1 MRARRP
7 TSSVRFVPGLAAI
20 LVIGALLAIP
30 AASPAQAASDRLP
43 DLRMAKMRDFRITTT
58 SSGRRLLRFS
68 ATMTNLGA
76 GPLIV
81 RSTRTSTSSPW
92 RVQQIIRRADGSI
105 RSFTTAATMTYG
117 GDGHDHW
124 HVARMVDADLWSATR
139 RASGSKIG
147 FCFFDTTAINLSL
160 ARAPRAP
167 VYRESGCARR
177 SGIASTMGIS
187 VGWGDKYQW
196 SLAYQWVDI
205 TGLPNG
211 DYRLRAI
218 VDARNLFAE
227 SSNTNNCTYTR
238 LRISGSR
245 VTVLGDGSVCT
256 NDYSSSPFRDAI
268 AWAMASGVIPGCGV
282 DLFCPADRVSR
293 AGAARFL
300 DRAIDAPDTTDDAF
314 DDDDGQTD
322 EAATNRLAAAGI
334 VIGCG
339 ERLFCP
345 TQLVT
350 RSSLAGWLAVAF
362 ALPEPTTD
370 AFTDDEADPNEDAI
384 NRVVE
389 AGIMTGCGPGT
400 FCPGG
405 SVTRGELAAF
415 LQRGVG
421 G

>member
-1 MRARRP
+1 MRPPRP
-7 TSSVRFVPGLAAI
+7 TPPVRFVPGLAAI
-20 LVIGALLAIP
+20 LVIGVLLAIP

-81 RSTRTSTSSPW
+81 RSTRTSTSAPW
-92 RVQQIIRRADGSI
+92 RVQQIIRRNDGSI
-105 RSFTTAATMTYG
+105 RSFTTAATMAYG

-124 HVARMVDADLWSATR
+124 HVARMVDVDLWSPTR
-139 RASGSKIG
+139 YARGSKIG
-147 FCFFDTTAINLSL
+147 FCFFDTTAINLAL
-160 ARAPRAP
+160 PGAPRGPA
-167 VYRESGCARR
+167 YRESGCARR
-177 SGIASTMGIS
+177 SGLSSTMGIS

-238 LRISGSR
+238 LRISGSS

-256 NDYSSSPFRDAI
+256 NDYSGSPFREAI
-268 AWAMASGVIPGCGV
+268 AWAMANGVMPGCSV

-300 DRAIDAPDTTDDAF
+300 DRAIDVPDTTADAF
-314 DDDDGQTD
+314 DDDDGQAD

-334 VIGCG
+334 VTGCG
-339 ERLFCP
+339 DRQFCP

-362 ALPEPTTD
+362 ALPDATTD
-370 AFTDDEADPNEDAI
+370 AFTDDEGDPNEDAI
-384 NRVVE
+384 NRVAE
-389 AGIMTGCGPGT
+389 AGIMTGCGAGT
-400 FCPGG
+400 FCPAGN
-405 SVTRGELAAF
+405 VTRGELAAF
-415 LQRGVG
+415 LYRGVG